1 MPAVQALVGQ
11 LVADNAANTQKIQE
25 LQANQATP
33 EKLEQMAADRA
44 AVIADAKKLNPQVKT
59 DGCSCEQIKRE
70 AVAAKAGDALVK
82 AIIGNVAIGDAK
94 PDVIDTAFRALA
106 AVVPATPTNHLSNQL
121 HQQQTQ
127 LPVGD
132 GQPSGKDE
140 QKSKTDAWKTL

>member
-1 MPAVQALVGQ
+1 MTGFSYCVTGFSYCV
-11 LVADNAANTQKIQE
+11 T
-25 LQANQATP
+25 
-33 EKLEQMAADRA
+33 
-44 AVIADAKKLNPQVKT
+44 
-59 DGCSCEQIKRE
+59 GCSCEQIKRE

-140 QKSKTDAWKTL
+140 STSKADAWKNL